1 MNAVCLSFILG
12 NGKDNKVSDNFF
24 FFSAIL
30 TKTYQILVRLPLTYL
45 DGTHFVLT
53 SSDTDFLA
61 QKLFSL
67 IHLDRTPVM
76 KC

>member
-1 MNAVCLSFILG
+1 MLVIL
-12 NGKDNKVSDNFF
+12 
-24 FFSAIL
+24 
-30 TKTYQILVRLPLTYL
+30 RLAYL